1 LSVHCAAVELEI
13 HMKNLIITLSVAS
26 SVALFATSTH
36 AALDDTKAQDLMK
49 RAGCAICHFVDKK
62 LVGPSYKDVA
72 IKRKSA
78 PDAIALLEKTVRMG
92 SKDAYG
98 PIPMPP
104 NPTAKISDAELH
116 ELAQWILTK

>member
-72 IKRKSA
+72 IK
-78 PDAIALLEKTVRMG
+78 TVRMG